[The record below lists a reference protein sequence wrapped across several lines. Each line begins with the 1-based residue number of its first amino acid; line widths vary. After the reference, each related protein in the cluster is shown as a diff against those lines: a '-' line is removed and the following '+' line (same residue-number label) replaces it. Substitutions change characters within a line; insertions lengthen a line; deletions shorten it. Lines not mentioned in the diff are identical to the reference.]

1 MALPSSTLVSLCQCL
16 GGKAPSNLD
25 WMAVLELANN
35 TLTTPFLIDL
45 VDRPDQ
51 SVPRGCQSF
60 RTRNLPAQRDS
71 KRASEGSV
79 GGGGRGS

>member
-1 MALPSSTLVSLCQCL
+1 MAFPSSTLVKLCQCL

-45 VDRPDQ
+45 
-51 SVPRGCQSF
+51 
-60 RTRNLPAQRDS
+60 
-71 KRASEGSV
+71 
-79 GGGGRGS
+79 GRSI